1 MLFKYISVGLF
12 NTFLTFLVMYLL
24 YFLFSINYMISYS
37 VGYAVGYISSLI
49 LNNIFTFKEYKNKF
63 NMQYYVKFTF
73 FFLIAFLLSKIFV
86 FMAVE
91 VFSLSVYIGFL
102 IGMLMYTFSS
112 YLMFKKYVYKGSA
125 Q

>member
-1 MLFKYISVGLF
+1 
-12 NTFLTFLVMYLL
+12 
-24 YFLFSINYMISYS
+24 MISYS